1 LRNTEILLIEFLEA
15 QFFGNL
21 SKTVSAVINSETRYN
36 SSASSASPAPR
47 GSLFYHNNK
56 KLKDYVYF
64 NFQFNKWIKSCKID
78 ILALQELRALSVS
91 KPLELI
97 NYYSVFNTSK
107 FHGTAIFSK
116 VKPLKVTKTLGYRRF
131 DSEGRFIELEFE
143 DFIFIN
149 VYMPHGKRDKSELS
163 YKLDSYSSLIKHLSK
178 LLKSKKPIIL
188 VGDFNIAYKE
198 SDLARPKENKNN
210 IMFTKEEREQIE
222 KIIHLGFVDSFR
234 KFHSTGG
241 FTWWPRA
248 YNLKERDIGWR
259 IDYIFVSK
267 ELESY
272 LKNAF
277 VPNLQLLDHCP
288 VICEL
293 QISQRDFQK

>member
-1 LRNTEILLIEFLEA
+1 MLISTFNIC
-15 QFFGNL
+15 GW
-21 SKTVSAVINSETRYN
+21 KSAIRKGLIN
-36 SSASSASPAPR
+36 
-47 GSLFYHNNK
+47 
-56 KLKDYVYF
+56 
-64 NFQFNKWIKSCKID
+64 WIKNCEID
-78 ILALQELRALSVS
+78 ILAIQELRSLSIS
-91 KPLELI
+91 KPLELT

-116 VKPLKVTKTLGYRRF
+116 IKPLRITKTLGYKRF

-143 DFIFIN
+143 NFIFIN

-163 YKLDSYSSLIKHLSK
+163 YKLESYGFLINHLSK
-178 LLKSKKPIIL
+178 LLKSGKPIIL
-188 VGDFNIAYKE
+188 VGDFNVARKE
-198 SDLARPKENKNN
+198 NDLARPKENKNN

-222 KIIHLGFVDSFR
+222 KIIQLGFTDSFR
-234 KFHSTGG
+234 KFYSFGG

-248 YNLKERDIGWR
+248 FNSKERGIGWR

-267 ELESY
+267 KLEKF

-277 VPNLQLLDHCP
+277 VPNLQLSDHCP

-293 QISQRDFQK
+293 QISQQDFQK